1 MKTYKYLFLLLIS
14 LSIIGCSNLEE
25 EPVGLLAPEGFFKS
39 TKDIQT
45 AVNGAYGHMMHED
58 YWGRKGSLPIMLR
71 SDMVS
76 IGDPTT
82 PVRRIDHDR
91 FTVDGENGMITDSWP
106 RSYQT
111 IAAANQAI
119 VGAEAVNVP
128 DELKNPVTAQAYF
141 VRAFM
146 YFELVR
152 LYGDI
157 PYLDK
162 PVTDAAAA
170 GSISKTKVADVYT
183 KIIADLEF
191 AKKWLPDTQ
200 PTRSLPSKATAQSY
214 LALVYL
220 TMGQF
225 DNANFAKAY
234 TEAKAVI
241 DNESKY
247 ELGLEPDF
255 QDLFNATKT
264 AASKEPLFILDYNGF
279 GDGEYGRDYMGAL
292 TGIRE
297 NQRDGTGGGWSVA
310 VPSLAVYT
318 SWDSQDYRRAV
329 SLDDTGLFKA
339 KAPATGL
346 VEEPYTR
353 FTVYYTNSANR
364 PHIAKYT
371 RFPGSVAEGNFRQ
384 SSNKYIMMRYA
395 EVLLIAAEALNEVTP
410 GTTEADGYV
419 DRVRERARNGM
430 AGSTPSPVPA
440 KVTSGMSQDA
450 FRAMVLEERKWELAF
465 ELKRW
470 FDIVR
475 RKMGPTVFGAS
486 GLEGL
491 KTNFNPARDYLYPL
505 PNDELLRNP
514 NLLPQNNE
522 Y

>member
-1 MKTYKYLFLLLIS
+1 
-14 LSIIGCSNLEE
+14 
-25 EPVGLLAPEGFFKS
+25 
-39 TKDIQT
+39 
-45 AVNGAYGHMMHED
+45 MMHED

-71 SDMVS
+71 SDMVT

-82 PVRRIDHDR
+82 PVRRVDHDV

-119 VGAEAVNVP
+119 AGAEFVGVADNI
-128 DELKNPVTAQAYF
+128 KNPFTAQAYF
-141 VRAFM
+141 VRAYM

-162 PVTDAAAA
+162 PVTDAAVA
-170 GSISKTKVADVYT
+170 GSIGKTAVADVYT
-183 KIIADLEF
+183 KIISDLEF
-191 AKKWLPDTQ
+191 AKTWLPDTQ
-200 PTRSLPSKATAQSY
+200 PNRSLPSKATAQSY

-234 TEAKAVI
+234 TEAKEVI
-241 DNESKY
+241 QNEGKY
-247 ELGLEPDF
+247 NLGLEPDF
-255 QDLFNATKT
+255 QDLFNANKVG
-264 AASKEPLFILDYNGF
+264 ASKEPLFVLDYNGF

-297 NQRDGTGGGWSVA
+297 DRRDGTGGGWSVG
-310 VPSLAVYT
+310 VPSLEVYNT
-318 SWDSQDYRRAV
+318 WDSQDYRKAV
-329 SLDDTGLFKA
+329 SLDDEALFNA
-339 KAPATGL
+339 KPPATGQ
-346 VEEPYTR
+346 VTEPFTR
-353 FTVYYTNSANR
+353 FTFYYTNGANR

-384 SSNKYIMMRYA
+384 SSNNYSMMRYA

-419 DRVRERARNGM
+419 NRVRARARAGA
-430 AGSTPSPVPA
+430 AGSVPSASPANVTP
-440 KVTSGMSQDA
+440 GMSKDA
-450 FRAMVLEERKWELAF
+450 FRTMVLEERKWELAF

-475 RKMGPTVFGAS
+475 RKMGPQVFGAS
-486 GLEGL
+486 GLEGA
-491 KTNFNPARDYLYPL
+491 KTNFNPDRDYLYPI

-514 NLLPQNNE
+514 NLLPQNPN